1 MKMYKIYDPA
11 TKLYSAGG
19 MKNTWS
25 KNGKTWTEA
34 GLKGHIRCVITHRN
48 YRGSRGTVMF
58 NQYKSC
64 EVHEFESDPIVLDIK
79 QYLGIE

>member
-25 KNGKTWTEA
+25 KNGKMWSEA
-34 GLKGHIRCVITHRN
+34 GLKGHIRCIITHLN
-48 YRGSRGTVMF
+48 YHPLILEIF

-64 EVHEFESDPIVLDIK
+64 VIHEFELEPVVLNIK
-79 QYLGIE
+79 QYLGIEE